1 MHRYRPSLPFSLT
14 ISAAIAAVL
23 VSIFVFVGLVV
34 LSPIRE
40 NIQFVE
46 RELRGLQEHQTLMR
60 TFKDVNLAQDK
71 KAQIHAQLRAIGNE
85 SNLILDPEISSYY
98 LVNIAVELLPDM
110 LLNGGDTSFQK
121 YFIEQISYSLEQVQQ
136 AGVDR
141 QPIST
146 ALAALNN
153 NTKHIGALYDATTA
167 LLETELSARLTKE
180 TERLWQQIII
190 MSVLF
195 ILFSALATV
204 AVRYYLKR
212 KTYQAAEERLQLV
225 EKLEKAN
232 AKLEHFLYFTAHDLK
247 EPVRTIACFAALME
261 ESPTHTQHLPT
272 IRKAALRMETLI
284 NDVLSYLSSG
294 EKSSLEWV
302 HVYEVVKEV
311 QEDLHSIITSTSATF
326 SFEEL
331 PEIITSRLTLS
342 RVLQNIIA
350 NAMHYRKSDT
360 APHIHI
366 EAAKQGNDWIFVV
379 SDNGMGFE
387 MAYAEQVFEPF
398 KRLHDAS
405 AKSSGIGLSICKK
418 LLGDIG
424 GDIWIESTPN
434 VGTRVFFKLPAA

>member
-23 VSIFVFVGLVV
+23 VSIFVFVALVV

-46 RELRGLQEHQTLMR
+46 QELKGLEEHQILMR
-60 TFKDVNLAQDK
+60 TLDVTLSRDERK
-71 KAQIHAQLRAIGNE
+71 QIHAQLRNIGNE

-98 LVNIAVELLPDM
+98 LVNIAVKLLPDM
-110 LLNGGDTSFQK
+110 LLIGGANFQK
-121 YFIEQISYSLEQVQQ
+121 YFIEQIRYSLEQVQQ
-136 AGVDR
+136 AGVDT
-141 QPIST
+141 QLISE
-146 ALAALNN
+146 ALATLD
-153 NTKHIGALYDATTA
+153 TEPKHIGALYNTTTT
-167 LLETELSARLTKE
+167 LLEAELNARLTKE
-180 TERLWQQIII
+180 TTRLWQQIMII
-190 MSVLF
+190 VALF
-195 ILFSALATV
+195 ILFCALATV

-232 AKLEHFLYFTAHDLK
+232 AELEHFSYFTAHDLK

-261 ESPTHTQHLPT
+261 ESPTHTEHLPT

-284 NDVLSYLSSG
+284 NDVLAYLSSG

-302 HVYEVVKEV
+302 DVNEVVKEV
-311 QEDLHSIITSTSATF
+311 QEDLHAIIASTGANF
-326 SFEEL
+326 SFELL
-331 PEIITSRLTLS
+331 PEIRTSRLTLS

-360 APHIHI
+360 APQIHI
-366 EAAKQGNDWIFVV
+366 TANKQGQDWVFTVN
-379 SDNGMGFE
+379 DNGMGFD

>member
-1 MHRYRPSLPFSLT
+1 MRRQTRLALNALFV
-14 ISAAIAAVL
+14 AAIAAAL
-23 VSIFVFVGLVV
+23 IGIFVFVALVV

-40 NIQFVE
+40 NIHFVE
-46 RELRGLQEHQTLMR
+46 QELKGVRDHKSLMLI
-60 TFKDVNLAQDK
+60 FQDVNLAQDK
-71 KAQIHAQLRAIGNE
+71 KMQIHAQLRNIGNE

-98 LVNIAVELLPDM
+98 LMNIAVKLLPDM
-110 LLNGGDTSFQK
+110 LLNGDVSLQE
-121 YFIEQISYSLEQVQQ
+121 YFIGQIGYSLKQVQLVGLD
-136 AGVDR
+136 A
-141 QPIST
+141 QPISE
-146 ALAALNN
+146 ALATLKNDP
-153 NTKHIGALYDATTA
+153 KHIGTLYDVTTA
-167 LLETELSARLTKE
+167 LLETELNARLAKE
-180 TERLWQQIII
+180 TTRLWQQIII

-195 ILFSALATV
+195 VLFSALATV

-212 KTYQAAEERLQLV
+212 KIYQAAEERLQLV

-232 AKLEHFLYFTAHDLK
+232 AELEHFSYFTAHDLK

-284 NDVLSYLSSG
+284 NDVLCYLSSG
-294 EKSSLEWV
+294 EKSSLERV
-302 HVYEVVKEV
+302 DVNEVLKEV
-311 QEDLHSIITSTSATF
+311 QEDLHAIIASTGATF
-326 SFEEL
+326 SVELL
-331 PEIITSRLTLS
+331 PEIRTSRLTLS

-350 NAMHYRKSDT
+350 NAMHYRNPDI

-366 EAAKQGNDWIFVV
+366 DATKQGGDWVFTV
-379 SDNGMGFE
+379 SDNGMGFD

-434 VGTRVFFKLPAA
+434 VGTLVFFKLPAT